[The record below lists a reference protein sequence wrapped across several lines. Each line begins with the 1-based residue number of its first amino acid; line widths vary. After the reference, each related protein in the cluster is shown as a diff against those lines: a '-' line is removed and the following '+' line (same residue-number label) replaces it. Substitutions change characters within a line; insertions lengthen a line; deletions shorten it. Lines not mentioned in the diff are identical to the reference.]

1 MVGTIIMISLSV
13 SLWVIILMVLIDL
26 IFNLGH
32 AFIFGCILIV
42 YFVTSVVTV
51 CYLFGGETFGGSSV
65 MIMPYIA
72 MLH

>member
-26 IFNLGH
+26 IFNSGH
-32 AFIFGCILIV
+32 AFIFGCILTV
-42 YFVTSVVTV
+42 YLVTSVVTA
-51 CYLFGGETFGGSSV
+51 CYLFGGETFNGSSV